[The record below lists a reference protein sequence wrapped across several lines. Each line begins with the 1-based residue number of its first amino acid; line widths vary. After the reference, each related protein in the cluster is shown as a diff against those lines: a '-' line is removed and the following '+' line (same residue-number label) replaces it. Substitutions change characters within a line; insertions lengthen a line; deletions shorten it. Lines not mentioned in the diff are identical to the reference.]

1 MFYMCYEHFLVNFDN
16 VEVCYATTPAGAEW
30 HQKRFA
36 GKFGG
41 SAPFASDKF
50 YRIDVST
57 TVNMALSIFQPDQ
70 RIPGAPE
77 AIEVGLLCAT
87 EDGRCA
93 FATEIRPRN
102 RVCGNGVLTAGRYII
117 IPYTAGCKFRKKG
130 HSTHNFVF
138 GIHADHAS
146 GVSTTPIEPDFE
158 LLSNTRVDL
167 LRQIGTTQAW
177 NGHNVISHV
186 DANLSSFA
194 IECGKD
200 KKSTVEFTLDFTGS
214 KNVFSAMGSLKVTK
228 ALRPGTSA
236 ILQDMAIDDAEQP
249 MGLTYGI
256 QAKFL
261 AG

>member
-1 MFYMCYEHFLVNFDN
+1 VNFDN
-16 VEVCYATTPAGAEW
+16 VEVCYATTPAGGDW
-30 HQKRFA
+30 HQRRFA

-41 SAPFASDKF
+41 SAPYASNKF
-50 YRIDVST
+50 YRIDVT
-57 TVNMALSIFQPDQ
+57 TPINLALSIFQPDQ
-70 RIPGAPE
+70 RIPGSPE
-77 AIEVGLLCAT
+77 PIECGVLCAS
-87 EDGRCA
+87 EEGNCV
-93 FATEIRPRN
+93 FATEIRARN
-102 RVCGNGVLTAGRYII
+102 RVCGNHMLSPGRYII
-117 IPYTAGCKFRKKG
+117 IPYTAGCHFKKRG
-130 HSTHNFVF
+130 ASHTHTHNFVF
-138 GIHADHAS
+138 SMHADHES
-146 GVSTTPIEPDFE
+146 GVDTTPIEPDHE
-158 LLSNTRVDL
+158 LLSATRVDL

-200 KKSTVEFTLDFTGS
+200 KKSPVEFTLDFTGS

-228 ALRPGTSA
+228 ALKPGTAA